1 MAFPINPID
10 GQQYTNALG
19 TRYIYVAVDTSWEI
33 ESPIMGV
40 TGMQGVTGVNGYFGI
55 TGYQGQ
61 TGIQGTTGL
70 ITPYDQRRIVPAEY
84 TLPKRSQAYQTI
96 TGMRFYLDPNSTYNI
111 IGMLMYTGSLMMFFN
126 GTPTV
131 TGCIG
136 FYGHE
141 EKVVNSI
148 VDSVDDPGAYASFYG
163 TLINMG
169 STTGAYNVTMKS
181 GSYTTTSTV
190 YKPSHLILK
199 KIT

>member
-1 MAFPINPID
+1 MAFPTNPIN
-10 GQQYTNALG
+10 GEQYTNALG
-19 TRYIYVAVDTSWEI
+19 TRYVYNSVATAWEI
-33 ESPIMGV
+33 ESPIMGI
-40 TGMQGVTGVNGYFGI
+40 TGMQGATGAKGTNGI

-61 TGIQGTTGL
+61 TGVQGTTGL
-70 ITPYDQRRIVPAEY
+70 IAQYDQRRIVPAEY
-84 TLPKRSQAYQTI
+84 TLPIRSQAYQTI
-96 TGMRFYLDPNSTYNI
+96 TGMRFYLDPNSTYSI

-136 FYGHE
+136 FYRHE
-141 EKVVNSI
+141 EKVVNSA

-163 TLINMG
+163 TLINRG

-181 GSYTTTSTV
+181 GSYTTTSKI

-199 KIT
+199 KII